1 MQFSISRIL
10 NQYFFS
16 SQEFV
21 AVHNRLYSSFYP
33 ADTLYISNEPH
44 IMRVF
49 MNEFTILCW
58 SRNWEEFDY
67 DAEYARLV
75 SGLPPSLDGESY
87 SEFIRWLMVNHPG
100 MYL

>member
-1 MQFSISRIL
+1 
-10 NQYFFS
+10 
-16 SQEFV
+16 
-21 AVHNRLYSSFYP
+21 
-33 ADTLYISNEPH
+33 
-44 IMRVF
+44 